1 MRLSNKANNSCHK
14 CTEECSL
21 FAFGVLP
28 RPLTLSLPW
37 PLVSSC
43 EFMFVSAKDGVV
55 AKATLEQ
62 IKSCGYARNVLRWS
76 RLAGLLSCVN
86 STLLTGSSYVGF
98 Q

>member
-1 MRLSNKANNSCHK
+1 MLLVCLWRVATPTH
-14 CTEECSL
+14 
-21 FAFGVLP
+21 P
-28 RPLTLSLPW
+28 ILTFTSMATL
-37 PLVSSC
+37 SSC
-43 EFMFVSAKDGVV
+43 EFMFVSAKDSVV

-62 IKSCGYARNVLRWS
+62 IKSCGYARNVLRRS

>member
-1 MRLSNKANNSCHK
+1 
-14 CTEECSL
+14 
-21 FAFGVLP
+21 
-28 RPLTLSLPW
+28 
-37 PLVSSC
+37 
-43 EFMFVSAKDGVV
+43 MFVSAKDSVV

-62 IKSCGYARNVLRWS
+62 IKSCGYARNVLRRS